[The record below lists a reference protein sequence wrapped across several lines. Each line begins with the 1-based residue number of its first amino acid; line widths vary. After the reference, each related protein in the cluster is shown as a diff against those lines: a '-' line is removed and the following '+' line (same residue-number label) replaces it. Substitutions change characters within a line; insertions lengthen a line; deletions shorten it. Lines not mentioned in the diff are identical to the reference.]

1 MHHIFYQKLL
11 ELEIVLAQISLGRG
25 KAKLIEQRPANELIP
40 VTGLMIALETLHRY
54 GYNGIGQSTSHSGNR
69 FTSKGLQAHLSTE
82 EQRMYS
88 FKNDYSEGA
97 HPEVLKLLQETNM
110 EQTEGYGLDP
120 YSQQACHILKSLIQ
134 REEADIHLIPGGTQT
149 NLIAISAFLRP
160 HEAVISAQSGHI
172 LVHETGA
179 IEATGHKVISVETTD
194 GKLHPDDILQVVRFH
209 TDEHMVKPRLVYIS
223 NSTEIGS
230 VYTRSELEQLAACC
244 RENSLLFYMDG
255 ARLGSA
261 LCSEGN
267 DVDMADLGRLM
278 DTFYI
283 GGTKNGALIGEAL
296 VICNESLKKEFRFM
310 IKQRGAMLAKGRL
323 IGIQFL
329 ALFNNNLYFS
339 LAKHANDMA
348 ALLRRGIQE
357 AGYTFFSESPSNQI
371 FPILPN
377 KLIEQLLNNYDFY
390 VWKEIDNQHSAVR
403 LVTSW
408 AVKEE
413 TIQSF
418 VEQVKGFQP

>member
-25 KAKLIEQRPANELIP
+25 KAKLIEQRPANELIR

-194 GKLHPDDILQVVRFH
+194 GKLHPEDILQVVRFH

-278 DTFYI
+278 DAFYI

-339 LAKHANDMA
+339 LAKHATDMA